1 MVEETNN
8 NLKARLKKFT
18 FKALKATVKGVIFYV
33 VYFVLWITFLAQAAA
48 IFPGLQQMI
57 ETFVTVYIV
66 LIILGELT
74 SGTIY
79 QFFFDAAKSL
89 FMIGYLILSLNG
101 GKLGIAVQNVN
112 LVVDIRIFLTIV
124 TLLSLL
130 GLAKAILQAIN
141 FMSERAEYTQIQ
153 PVGA

>member
-33 VYFVLWITFLAQAAA
+33 IYFVLWITFLAQAAT

-101 GKLGIAVQNVN
+101 GTLGIAVQNVN
-112 LVVDIRIFLTIV
+112 LVVDIRIFLTIA